1 MEHTISPGV
10 VDPYNFDK
18 AVWLST
24 PDNPLAQL
32 WAPALEGG
40 FRYPT
45 RLLGIPLIN
54 FIAWLLF
61 VFVYALQF
69 RFIESRSAWTEQ
81 KKTLTLWGLMLL
93 DWPILAFLLITPNL

>member
-1 MEHTISPGV
+1 MTSSAWIFERDVATAFAPSFAP
-10 VDPYNFDK
+10 F
-18 AVWLST
+18 
-24 PDNPLAQL
+24 
-32 WAPALEGG
+32 APAFEGG

-54 FIAWLLF
+54 FIAWLVF